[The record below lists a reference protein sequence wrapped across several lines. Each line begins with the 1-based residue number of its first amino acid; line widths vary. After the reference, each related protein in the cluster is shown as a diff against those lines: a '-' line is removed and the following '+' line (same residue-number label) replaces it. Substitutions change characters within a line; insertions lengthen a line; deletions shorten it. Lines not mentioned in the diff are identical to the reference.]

1 MSEAS
6 TRSGGQEQQRPGAV
20 EPLEEEASPWR
31 PRPGLVVAGYTLE
44 ARLGTG
50 GQGTVFRAS
59 RGGVL
64 YAVKFLFLPR
74 TARWAWRERDVMLK
88 LSSVGGLPLVQEGV
102 WPEHQ
107 PFYLFLVMPLVRGLP
122 LDVWTRVH
130 NPCALEVAHLFGQGA
145 RQLAVVH
152 AAGVVHRDVKG
163 ANLLVHGEGQVVL
176 VDFGVATYE
185 GAPRLTGA
193 FPPGTWSYLS
203 PRVWRAWR
211 GLEDSRACPGDDVW
225 ALGVELYL
233 ALTGALP
240 FRGREGELVHAVLH
254 EEPPVPHAC
263 NPRVPRALGEVCWRM
278 LRKVPEE
285 RYPDALAVEAALAQ
299 ALNEADDTWREP
311 LCEAWGPH
319 HATTVL
325 EGDMWR
331 GADVLALYERR
342 ASYARVPVRG
352 RPRAPDEVS
361 TLLPQAPPEAPAAGT
376 APVEPPVPPPAQGEA
391 PEVTPQVAVPPVAA
405 QEALPLAGPEVPRA
419 VDEAPAVTPPAPRV
433 REAARPAA
441 RSRRALLA
449 AGAVLAL
456 GLGLWLAM
464 RPPPPAAVRTAS
476 PLETPRASLPGEFL
490 PISLEPGGQEVA
502 SPWKRPEGDAGAT
515 PPGAAT
521 PAPVAPATPPP
532 ETRVKTPAKEAKT
545 PTLPKQTGST
555 TTKVGAAVLGCAL
568 ATGCPSPATT
578 AQVLPTPP
586 LPPPAECPPGAQQA
600 MKELELTRESEG
612 VTIHPF
618 PGKATT
624 TVRPG
629 LVTMRLNGQD
639 HWGKLPR
646 DTLFTGQLLFGER
659 VQARLTQAYTPEG
672 QAYPVCL
679 EVTSGRYW
687 GWEKEE
693 GSGQD
698 TAVVRSIST
707 ALRPVKRFGE
717 ASRYEDQ

>member
-1 MSEAS
+1 M
-6 TRSGGQEQQRPGAV
+6 
-20 EPLEEEASPWR
+20 
-31 PRPGLVVAGYTLE
+31 
-44 ARLGTG
+44 
-50 GQGTVFRAS
+50 
-59 RGGVL
+59 
-64 YAVKFLFLPR
+64 
-74 TARWAWRERDVMLK
+74 
-88 LSSVGGLPLVQEGV
+88 
-102 WPEHQ
+102 
-107 PFYLFLVMPLVRGLP
+107 
-122 LDVWTRVH
+122 
-130 NPCALEVAHLFGQGA
+130 
-145 RQLAVVH
+145 
-152 AAGVVHRDVKG
+152 KG

-233 ALTGALP
+233 ALTGGLP
-240 FRGREGELVHAVLH
+240 FQGREGELVHAVLH

-299 ALNEADDTWREP
+299 AMKEADDTWREP

-325 EGDMWR
+325 EPGMWQ
-331 GADVLALYERR
+331 GGDVLALYERR
-342 ASYARVPVRG
+342 ASYARVAVRG
-352 RPRAPDEVS
+352 KPRAPDEVS
-361 TLLPQAPPEAPAAGT
+361 TLLPQAPPE
-376 APVEPPVPPPAQGEA
+376 
-391 PEVTPQVAVPPVAA
+391 VTPQVAVPPMSA
-405 QEALPLAGPEVPRA
+405 QEAMPLAGPEVPRA

-433 REAARPAA
+433 REAARPAVH
-441 RSRRALLA
+441 SRRALLA
-449 AGAVLAL
+449 AGAVLVL
-456 GLGLWLAM
+456 GLGLWLAV
-464 RPPPPAAVRTAS
+464 RPPPPATVRTVS
-476 PLETPRASLPGEFL
+476 PVETPRASLPGEFL

-502 SPWKRPEGDAGAT
+502 SPWQRPEGDGGAA

-521 PAPVAPATPPP
+521 PAPVARATPKD
-532 ETRVKTPAKEAKT
+532 ETRVKTPAKA
-545 PTLPKQTGST
+545 PPPPKKTGSPAT
-555 TTKVGAAVLGCAL
+555 QVGAAVLGCAL

-578 AQVLPTPP
+578 ATVLPKPP
-586 LPPPAECPPGAQQA
+586 LPPPAECPPGAAQA
-600 MKELELTRESEG
+600 MKELELTDRSEG
-612 VTIHPF
+612 VEILGAKGPES
-618 PGKATT
+618 

-629 LVTMRLNGQD
+629 LVTLRLNGQD
-639 HWGKLPR
+639 HWGRLPR

-679 EVTSGRYW
+679 EVHSNTRW
-687 GWEKEE
+687 GWAREE

-698 TAVVRSIST
+698 TAVVRSGG

-717 ASRYEDQ
+717 ASRYNQPPPRFD